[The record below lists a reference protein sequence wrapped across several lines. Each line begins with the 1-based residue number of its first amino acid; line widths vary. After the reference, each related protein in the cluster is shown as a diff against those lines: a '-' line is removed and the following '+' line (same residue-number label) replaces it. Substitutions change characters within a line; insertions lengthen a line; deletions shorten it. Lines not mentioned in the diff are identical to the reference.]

1 MSAESK
7 AFELRIVGAQS
18 TFSVT
23 VEKRNTIMHVKQL
36 IALRE
41 GWRIKDFQF
50 IWQGRPIEDT
60 KTLEYYGIQ
69 PQGRIENVGILWNSK
84 ITFQA
89 QIEAR
94 LQELRQIE
102 ARLQELRPITMKI
115 FFKTHA
121 GQKIALDVES
131 NETIQNVKAKIQ
143 DKEGIPP

>member
-84 ITFQA
+84 ISTSRTYTKCSIQS
-89 QIEAR
+89 EWR
-94 LQELRQIE
+94 LFRRWNKDIG
-102 ARLQELRPITMKI
+102 TKY
-115 FFKTHA
+115 
-121 GQKIALDVES
+121 
-131 NETIQNVKAKIQ
+131 ETY
-143 DKEGIPP
+143 EY